1 MIQILIIDDSKNHRL
16 RATELIGNHFPNIT
30 IVGEAEGVES
40 GIANIEKLKPE
51 LILLDI
57 QMADGDGF
65 DLLKRIAIINFKVIF
80 ITAYEE
86 YAMKAI
92 KFSALD
98 YLLKPVTVE
107 DLKIA
112 FDKAENQIFND
123 LKVQLSTLQLNLNS
137 TKNIIRCESA
147 SNYTMF
153 FTKKSE
159 KYVVSNSMK
168 EYEDILEDHGFFRI
182 HKSHIVNISY
192 VNSFDKEGYVILKD
206 KTSLPVSRRK
216 KSELMELFAR
226 L

>member
-1 MIQILIIDDSKNHRL
+1 M
-16 RATELIGNHFPNIT
+16 IGNHFPNIT

-137 TKNIIRCESA
+137 TKNKIIVLRTSNKIYLVEIMDIIRCESA

-153 FTKKSE
+153 FYKK
-159 KYVVSNSMK
+159 KRKVCGIQFN
-168 EYEDILEDHGFFRI
+168 
-182 HKSHIVNISY
+182 
-192 VNSFDKEGYVILKD
+192 EGI
-206 KTSLPVSRRK
+206 
-216 KSELMELFAR
+216 
-226 L
+226 